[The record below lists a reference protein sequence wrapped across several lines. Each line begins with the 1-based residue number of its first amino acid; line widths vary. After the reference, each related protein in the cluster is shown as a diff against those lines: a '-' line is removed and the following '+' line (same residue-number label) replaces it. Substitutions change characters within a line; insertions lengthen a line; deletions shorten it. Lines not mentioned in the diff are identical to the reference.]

1 MNPGDVV
8 LARLPVGAGPVKLRP
23 AVLLAAVP
31 GPFQVALLCGISTLL
46 KPFSLNW
53 DEPIEPADPDFVA
66 SGLQQTSM
74 IRLSYPRSVMAAEI
88 IGYIG
93 RIDPARLTRLRQRL
107 SDHLRP

>member
-8 LARLPVGAGPVKLRP
+8 LARLPGGAGPVKLRP

-31 GPFQVALLCGISTLL
+31 GPIQVALLCGISTLL

-74 IRLSYPRSVMAAEI
+74 IRLSYLRSVTAAEI
-88 IGYIG
+88 VG
-93 RIDPARLTRLRQRL
+93 RIDHARLTRLRQRL